1 MAQAPNPVIQQQEAY
16 TQPILKII
24 INRRQFDLL
33 VAGSGGQQKDN
44 PGEKHKN
51 IKLVFIGQVPDAT
64 NRILRK
70 LELGQPLA
78 KQEETE
84 LNNQFPYFKT
94 KVGSVDP
101 DEYHVHF
108 INQTIPNNTNTAQ
121 LELLVQDLLYGL
133 GYITTLKQVKQGLIM
148 YGFPR
153 VLPYS
158 YIYDVLEYL
167 YQDTSVLLTGEQICR
182 QLVNKLIIPAV
193 SRQELAK
200 KQLKKEKKEAR
211 KEDEKETQNPGANI
225 SKSAAN
231 KLLAELAKTGLAAYS
246 PSQREIVNK
255 LQQLLANGKYN
266 SQKGYNELMDG
277 LDKLSANAYSPAIKK
292 ISNQIIGRAGIQKPS
307 MGLANTRK
315 TTTEQRTISLE
326 PTSID
331 QILHELKLSATV
343 AYSPLELSNSAE
355 FQKLIR
361 GIPVVFAPRRYKK
374 TTFENLYVSND
385 IYSFEGYQFF
395 TDCVGSGPEVELVQQ
410 QAQIRAGV
418 KYSVP
423 DLSEYTLVDNSALD
437 DIINFAGLSTNN
449 TLLVYLGTDIH
460 TWYDTL
466 PQSMGRSNN
475 FGSFIQVFHQ
485 RTQKFGTLEDASRAM
500 INNRRNFRVANTQG
514 VWTQSTLDILGQN
527 PKWLELSNTVRAGLC
542 QQSVLD
548 ITSIGVKNFIFDCY
562 DMGIETHINL
572 KSLFQEIETNYYLPL
587 VKFVSDRET
596 QLYNIYKPFFRNMD
610 ERIINIFLRG
620 KDRIMLFN
628 EEILAT
634 SGKANIRRL
643 KQLINW
649 DYLVFKWRVD
659 DDNLVN
665 IYLFENGYIITEYQ
679 TQQTSD
685 AGLFIDQTR
694 VLGYMKLLTKI
705 VSKIKDKYKLSE
717 LTLPNPERLL
727 KTTSGT
733 VEYSNLINAGLKYE
747 FGIGNRLLWAW
758 TKLYG
763 PANTKVSKYDK
774 LEDWVRAKGP
784 VAAYDNII
792 AAGFIKKMNT
802 AIANQ
807 PNMFVQHKYDE
818 EIKFIYTSAFG
829 FYSRDN
835 AKYFMRT
842 YLKDRADRVSNSEK
856 DKMFASVGR
865 IFKMTYDDC
874 QSVFEDIQSVE
885 LQTKYSFLY
894 PVIDCRLKLNK
905 STQQFILTIDHIS
918 QYNMSAV
925 VLSQLDTLIKDVVLG
940 SQQSVILD
948 VVLEDLEGIREMTA
962 KTQTENLQ
970 LGEQKKKQDKQKIG
984 QDKGMKGKKALQHME
999 EFDDFAAGDINL
1011 DDINLGGLDMGIDLG
1026 GLEIDLD
1033 MDAIEKL
1040 ILIESGADDQT
1051 GKNKQGGPTDKTAEK
1066 LGAQDEGLQN
1076 IKLKQFVGTKGKQ
1089 TVVGYMQEMRKFYD
1103 PDLYEPVVKGKPS
1116 DYNYEHASCPDTPK
1130 RQPFIITKDKL
1141 KEIDPESIT
1150 GYMRYNNNYYICP
1163 RIWDAKVDKPIS
1175 VRKFIENGLK
1185 SPYTNGLP
1193 VLKSPQKNEISDK
1206 YSVIIRKPTT
1216 QTYWS
1221 DPTKHQ
1227 DWPEILKKT
1236 EKEAY
1241 PGLANGNKHPNKV
1254 CVPCCFKMKPN
1265 DLDTTK
1271 TELQQ
1276 FLKVSGSATCQYHG
1290 EPESSPGAGDF
1301 PDKNKLGMGA
1311 AGMAKGDKPIETFC
1325 KNEEYISNAG
1335 TRLKTCRIGL
1345 LPEELNILLN
1355 NSQELFLKQN
1365 DTAIDNNANFF
1376 VRRGINESHVTNILD
1391 TFSAIFEMKLER
1403 LLNIIYNK
1411 LTPIDFLELNN
1422 GELVDIFC
1430 SAGEYPIDGKDR
1442 EKFIKFLGL
1451 YPDLLEYLNADI
1463 RDVLDYLENREIS
1476 IGQIGA
1482 KYSNDK
1488 HQIITNTRLLYRIYS
1503 GYYNYL
1509 AYLVSPNEIKNYRH
1523 VIQIFSRPR
1532 SWLIKQGANILIFD
1546 KSSSQIKCLDNF
1558 NYKTDRIIIL
1568 IEEAPNYFV
1577 PVFHIQSRYNQIQS
1591 PVGIIKLDETLN
1603 LSDSAAAAIAKK
1615 RPLQQKLIDASKD
1628 RLSSIIRLLYI
1639 QAGLCNYNMTYY
1651 HTKIIKTIRTTQIGL
1666 IKQYLGLGENT
1677 QSQYLRIGKS
1687 ARNSVFI
1694 PIFPHFIERRIQV
1707 SDFYGL
1713 ANDMLELQFGLNKLA
1728 NNLYPIAKPGRKPG
1742 QTEQEPYELMMLLDL
1757 GYHISEIIIERL
1769 ATNSTGK
1776 QDTVMVSGVRFAN
1789 NLELPLFPEEF
1800 KHKEIASIIAR
1811 ISEKRGDGNTA
1822 IITTKPVVNLL
1833 KLLSTPDTL
1842 GKASF
1847 NIHALLNLLLH
1858 QTKNNLSYYIS
1869 GQQHLK
1875 ETPANKTI
1883 YNAIKQLVSM
1893 VYNTNEMERDD
1904 TLFYSCLDDILQDI
1918 IKVDKQTLNEYIRN
1932 YFTDRQTGKSRLVDK
1947 SYTRKVV
1954 DLVCSKTKK
1963 AGAIVAGAANGTKH
1977 DKDALLGLCVRE
1989 VVGGAQSKNRIRMP
2003 AEIYEYILMALGK
2016 DLINNK
2022 IEADT
2027 IIKGRYIIPSDDLIS
2042 THVSNTIYNQGSE
2055 FQQSLI
2061 ISPSEMSYYVAH
2073 NLISKYRRNFKLA
2086 NPLAPIELS
2095 KDAELANKD
2104 LDVLAGIVIK
2114 DVKNKLVSGLSSIF
2128 SSIST
2133 TSSSSD
2139 AQQTV
2144 QIKTTVFNNDGIL
2157 NPAAQHAPCVFPY
2170 KSSGRLNYHCGP
2182 AKDVLSGNKRRLE
2195 QQGLKENDLICPTE
2209 INSDKT
2215 VVNWGYC
2222 PSTPIAA
2229 LGRLGNP
2236 GQVSDAYQY
2245 ANRNNLKKVGN
2256 CDFPFIFSNRKI
2268 VNPLSRA
2275 KPFISVNY
2283 KCSSHGD
2290 KAPIQN
2296 GTWCYVGIAPTHEKI
2311 ANQPIAKSNII
2322 PDDKSTSSGNED
2334 ELFYSEEDVNVRP
2347 NLATIPE
2354 KISLLIGAVKGE
2366 TIYKGEWTLGNLIN
2380 SETKKPE
2387 LKEFAAKWESATG
2400 KIPAI
2405 CEIVQ
2410 DDTKREK
2417 IEKGLGLEGIER
2429 ITRETYNPDFCTA
2442 GASKKGYEK
2451 QQLYLFG
2458 RDELGINYKSMLNE
2472 NNKILKKEELCG
2484 MINSKLRDIK
2494 KADILAAAGTL
2505 DPEKLKEL
2513 RQGIYTKDPALCMKG
2528 PTKGGYKLTELRDMA
2543 ITYFGLSQAE
2553 ADKIDK
2559 KQGFCDHITKALG
2572 LAIKFNAAEGSNTA
2586 GDGIGSDEIGFKE
2599 GEIYPA
2605 DRNIELC
2612 ARPTSR
2618 GGLSSKDL
2626 KHILTTKLGIDYSGK
2641 SKEEM
2646 CELVKKK
2653 MIEIANAPLDA
2664 EERRNSATADLR
2676 SAKVDEAHKSEKD
2689 TGLIGELP
2697 LADVDKLKV

>member
-1 MAQAPNPVIQQQEAY
+1 MAQAPNPVIQQEAY
-16 TQPILKII
+16 TQPILKIV
-24 INRRQFDLL
+24 INRRQFDLP
-33 VAGSGGQQKDN
+33 ANTSNGGASGG
-44 PGEKHKN
+44 EKLKN
-51 IKLVFIGQVPDAT
+51 IKLVFICQVPDAT
-64 NRILRK
+64 NRTLRK
-70 LELGQPLA
+70 LELGQPLD
-78 KQEETE
+78 KPEETE

-94 KVGSVDP
+94 KVGSVDQE
-101 DEYHVHF
+101 EYHVHF

-121 LELLVQDLLYGL
+121 LELLVLDLLYGL
-133 GYITTLKQVKQGLIM
+133 GYITTLKQIKQGLVM

-167 YQDTSVLLTGEQICR
+167 YQDTTVLLTGEQICR

-200 KQLKKEKKEAR
+200 KQQKKEKKEAM
-211 KEDEKETQNPGANI
+211 KEDEKETQNPDANI

-255 LQQLLANGKYN
+255 LQKLLANGKYN
-266 SQKGYNELMDG
+266 SQKGYNEIMDG

-292 ISNQIIGRAGIQKPS
+292 ISNQIIGRAGIQKPRT
-307 MGLANTRK
+307 GLANTGK
-315 TTTEQRTISLE
+315 GTTEQNIILE
-326 PTSID
+326 PTSIE

-361 GIPVVFAPRRYKK
+361 GIPVIFAPRRYKK

-385 IYSFEGYQFF
+385 IYTFEGLQFF
-395 TDCVGSGPEVELVQQ
+395 TDCCGAQTSKDMEVELARQRE
-410 QAQIRAGV
+410 QIKASV
-418 KYSVP
+418 KYSTP

-437 DIINFAGLSTNN
+437 DIINFGGLSTNN
-449 TLLVYLGTDIH
+449 TLFVYLGSDIH

-466 PQSMGRSNN
+466 PQSIARSNN
-475 FGSFIQVFHQ
+475 FGPFIQVFHQ

-500 INNRRNFRVANTQG
+500 INNRRNFRVANTHG
-514 VWTQSTLDILGQN
+514 VWTQQTLDVLGQN
-527 PKWLELSNTVRAGLC
+527 PKWQQLSNTVRTGLC
-542 QQSVLD
+542 QQSVID
-548 ITSIGVKNFIFDCY
+548 ITAIGVKNFIFDCY

-572 KSLFQEIETNYYLPL
+572 KSLFQEIETNFYLPL

-596 QLYNIYKPFFRNMD
+596 QLYNIYKPFFRNLD

-634 SGKANIRRL
+634 SGKTNIRRL

-679 TQQTSD
+679 TAQTSE
-685 AGLFIDQTR
+685 AGLFIDQSR

-727 KTTSGT
+727 KTTTGT
-733 VEYSNLINAGLKYE
+733 VEYSYLINAGLKYE
-747 FGIGNRLLWAW
+747 FGLGNRLLWAW
-758 TKLYG
+758 TKLYA
-763 PANTKVSKYDK
+763 PEKHKAAKYDK

-784 VAAYDNII
+784 DMAYDDII

-802 AIANQ
+802 AITNQ
-807 PNMFVQHKYDE
+807 PNMFVQHKYEE

-842 YLKDRADRVSNSEK
+842 CLKDHADRVSNAEK
-856 DKMFASVGR
+856 DKMFAQVGR

-885 LQTKYSFLY
+885 LQTKFSFLY

-905 STQQFILTIDHIS
+905 STRKFILTIDNIS

-925 VLSQLDTLIKDVVLG
+925 FLAQIDILIKDVILG
-940 SQQSVILD
+940 SQQSAILD
-948 VVLEDLEGIREMTA
+948 VLLEEVGSIREMTA
-962 KTQTENLQ
+962 KTQTENQQ
-970 LGEQKKKQDKQKIG
+970 LGELKKKAAKKQVE
-984 QDKGMKGKKALQHME
+984 QAKGLKGHKLHPLVDDY
-999 EFDDFAAGDINL
+999 DDFAAGDINL

-1040 ILIESGADDQT
+1040 ILIESGADTQSQQKDKKHQ
-1051 GKNKQGGPTDKTAEK
+1051 QGEPNGKTAEK
-1066 LGAQDEGLQN
+1066 QGAQDEGLQN
-1076 IKLKQFVGTKGKQ
+1076 IKLKQFVGTKGKL
-1089 TVVGYMQEMRKFYD
+1089 TVASYMQEMRKFYD

-1185 SPYTNGLP
+1185 SPYTGGLP
-1193 VLKSPQKNEISDK
+1193 VLQSPTNEITDK

-1216 QTYWS
+1216 NPYWS
-1221 DPTKHQ
+1221 DPNKHQ
-1227 DWPEILKKT
+1227 DWPELLKKT
-1236 EKEAY
+1236 EKDAY
-1241 PGLANGNKHPNKV
+1241 PGLANGDKHPNKL
-1254 CVPCCFKMKPN
+1254 CVPCCFKNPPR

-1301 PDKNKLGMGA
+1301 LEKTKLGLGVMD
-1311 AGMAKGDKPIETFC
+1311 KGDKPIETFC

-1335 TRLKTCRIGL
+1335 TRLKSCRIGL

-1411 LTPIDFLELNN
+1411 LTPIDFIELNN

-1430 SAGEYPIDGKDR
+1430 SSGDYPIDGKDR

-1451 YPDLLEYLNADI
+1451 YSDLLEYLNADI
-1463 RDVLDYLENREIS
+1463 RDVLDYLENREITLS
-1476 IGQIGA
+1476 AIGA
-1482 KYSNDK
+1482 TYSKDK

-1546 KSSSQIKCLDNF
+1546 KSNSQIKCLDNF
-1558 NYKTDRIIIL
+1558 NYKSDRIILL

-1577 PVFHIQSRYNQIQS
+1577 PVFHIQSKYNQIQP

-1603 LSDSAAAAIAKK
+1603 LSDSAVAAITKK
-1615 RPLQQKLIDASKD
+1615 RPLQQKLIDATKD

-1639 QAGLCNYNMTYY
+1639 QAGLCNYNMSYY
-1651 HTKIIKTIRTTQIGL
+1651 HAKLTKTIRTTRIGL

-1677 QSQYLRIGKS
+1677 QSQYLRLGNS
-1687 ARNSVFI
+1687 ERNSVFI
-1694 PIFPHFIERRIQV
+1694 PIFPHFIERQV
-1707 SDFYGL
+1707 PISDFYGL
-1713 ANDMLELQFGLNKLA
+1713 AYDMQQFQFGLSKLA
-1728 NNLYPIAKPGRKPG
+1728 NNFYPVAKAGRKD
-1742 QTEQEPYELMMLLDL
+1742 QEPYELMMLLDL

-1769 ATNSTGK
+1769 ATNSTTK
-1776 QDTVMVSGVRFAN
+1776 QDSVVVSGVRFDN

-1800 KHKEIASIIAR
+1800 KHKEISNIITR
-1811 ISEKRGDGNTA
+1811 ISERRGDGNTA
-1822 IITTKPVVNLL
+1822 TITTKPMINLL
-1833 KLLSTPDTL
+1833 KFVSAPVALSQ
-1842 GKASF
+1842 ASF

-1875 ETPANKTI
+1875 ETLANKTI

-1893 VYNTNEMERDD
+1893 VYNTNEIARDD

-1918 IKVDKQTLNEYIRN
+1918 IKVDKQTLSEYIRN
-1932 YFTDRQTGKSRLVDK
+1932 YFTDRQTGKSKLMDK

-1954 DLVCSKTKK
+1954 DLVCKKTIKS
-1963 AGAIVAGAANGTKH
+1963 GAKDGIVGGKQN
-1977 DKDALLGLCVRE
+1977 KDPILGLCVRE
-1989 VVGGAQSKNRIRMP
+1989 VVGTAQSKNRIRMP
-2003 AEIYEYILMALGK
+2003 LEIYEYILMAVGK

-2027 IIKGRYIIPSDDLIS
+2027 IIKGRYIIASDDLIS
-2042 THVSNTIYNQGSE
+2042 SHVSNTIYNQGSE

-2086 NPLAPIELS
+2086 AATAPIEIG
-2095 KDAELANKD
+2095 KEAELANND
-2104 LDVLAGIVIK
+2104 LDILAGIVIK

-2144 QIKTTVFNNDGIL
+2144 QIKTTVFNSDGIL
-2157 NPAAQHAPCVFPY
+2157 NPAAQHAQCVFPY

-2195 QQGLKENDLICPTE
+2195 QQGLKETDLICPTE

-2222 PSTPIAA
+2222 PSTQITSM
-2229 LGRLGNP
+2229 GRLGNP

-2283 KCSSHGD
+2283 KCSTQGD

-2296 GTWCYVGIAPTHEKI
+2296 GTWCYVGPSLQQEKI
-2311 ANQPIAKSNII
+2311 VNQPSVKSN
-2322 PDDKSTSSGNED
+2322 KSNGKNASGNEED
-2334 ELFYSEEDVNVRP
+2334 LFAPDDDVKDQP
-2347 NLATIPE
+2347 LKSIPA

-2400 KIPAI
+2400 KNPAI

-2417 IEKGLGLEGIER
+2417 IEKGLGLEGVER

-2472 NNKILKKEELCG
+2472 NNKILKKDELCG
-2484 MINSKLRDIK
+2484 MINNKLRDIK

-2572 LAIKFNAAEGSNTA
+2572 LAIKFNAAEGSNA
-2586 GDGIGSDEIGFKE
+2586 VGDGIGSDEIGFKE

-2626 KHILTTKLGIDYSGK
+2626 KHILTNKLGIDYSGK
-2641 SKEEM
+2641 NKEEM

-2653 MIEIANAPLDA
+2653 MIEIANTPLDT
-2664 EERRNSATADLR
+2664 EERRNSATAELR
-2676 SAKVDEAHKSEKD
+2676 ATKVDEAQKSDKD

-2697 LADVDKLKV
+2697 LADVDKLNL

>member
-1 MAQAPNPVIQQQEAY
+1 MAQAPNPVIQQETY

-24 INRRQFDLL
+24 VNRRQFDLP
-33 VAGSGGQQKDN
+33 VDSNSSGAGD
-44 PGEKHKN
+44 EKQKN

-64 NRILRK
+64 NRTLRN

-94 KVGSVDP
+94 KIGSLDP
-101 DEYHVHF
+101 EEYHIHF

-121 LELLVQDLLYGL
+121 LELLVLDLLYGL
-133 GYITTLKQVKQGLIM
+133 GYLTTLKQIKQGLVM

-153 VLPYS
+153 ILPYS

-193 SRQELAK
+193 IRQELAK
-200 KQLKKEKKEAR
+200 KQPKKEKKEAR
-211 KEDEKETQNPGANI
+211 KEDEKETQQPVANI
-225 SKSAAN
+225 SKSEAD
-231 KLLAELAKTGLAAYS
+231 KLLAELEKTRKAAYS
-246 PSQREIVNK
+246 PSQIEIFNK
-255 LQQLLANGKYN
+255 LQKLLVNGKYN

-292 ISNQIIGRAGIQKPS
+292 ISNQIISRVVGKAVNPKPS
-307 MGLANTRK
+307 KGLANAGK
-315 TTTEQRTISLE
+315 ITTEQNIILE
-326 PTSID
+326 PTSIE
-331 QILHELKLSATV
+331 QVLQELKLSATV

-361 GIPVVFAPRRYKK
+361 QIPVIFAPRRYKK

-395 TDCVGSGPEVELVQQ
+395 TDCASSGNWGTAIELAQQ
-410 QAQIRAGV
+410 QAQLKASAP
-418 KYSVP
+418 YSVP

-449 TLLVYLGTDIH
+449 TLLVYLGADIYF
-460 TWYDTL
+460 WYDTL
-466 PQSMGRSNN
+466 PQSVGRSNN
-475 FGSFIQVFHQ
+475 FKSFIQVFHQ

-514 VWTQSTLDILGQN
+514 VWTQQTLDTLGIN
-527 PKWLELSNTVRAGLC
+527 PKWQELSNTVRTGLC

-548 ITSIGVKNFIFDCY
+548 ITSIGIKNFIFDCY

-572 KSLFQEIETNYYLPL
+572 KSLFQEIETNYYLPI

-596 QLYNIYKPFFRNMD
+596 QLYNIYKPFFRNLD

-620 KDRIMLFN
+620 KDRIMLLN

-634 SGKANIRRL
+634 SGKTNIRRL

-679 TQQTSD
+679 TAQTSD
-685 AGLFIDQTR
+685 AGLFIDQSR

-705 VSKIKDKYKLSE
+705 ISKIKEKYKLSE
-717 LTLPNPERLL
+717 LSLPNPERLL
-727 KTTSGT
+727 KTTAGM
-733 VEYSNLINAGLKYE
+733 VEYSHLINMGVKYE
-747 FGIGNRLLWAW
+747 FGLGNRLLWAW

-763 PANTKVSKYDK
+763 PANTKAGKYDK

-807 PNMFVQHKYDE
+807 HNMFVQHKYDE

-905 STQQFILTIDHIS
+905 STQQFILTIDNIS

-948 VVLEDLEGIREMTA
+948 VVLEDIQSIREITT
-962 KTQTENLQ
+962 KTHTENRQ
-970 LGEQKKKQDKQKIG
+970 LGELKKKAEKKQGEKE
-984 QDKGMKGKKALQHME
+984 KGVKGHKLHPLVDE
-999 EFDDFAAGDINL
+999 YDDFAAGDINF

-1051 GKNKQGGPTDKTAEK
+1051 GKNKQEELGKRDEK
-1066 LGAQDEGLQN
+1066 QGAQDEGLQN

-1175 VRKFIENGLK
+1175 VRSFIENGLK
-1185 SPYTNGLP
+1185 SPYTGGLP
-1193 VLKSPQKNEISDK
+1193 LLQSPQKNEITDK

-1216 QTYWS
+1216 NPYWS

-1227 DWPEILKKT
+1227 DWPELLKMT

-1241 PGLANGNKHPNKV
+1241 PGLKYGDKHPNKV
-1254 CVPCCFKMKPN
+1254 CVPCCFKNPPR

-1271 TELQQ
+1271 NELQQ
-1276 FLKVSGSATCQYHG
+1276 FLKVSGSANCQYHG

-1301 PDKNKLGMGA
+1301 PDKIKLGVEA
-1311 AGMAKGDKPIETFC
+1311 IAKGDKLIETFC

-1365 DTAIDNNANFF
+1365 DTAIDNNANLF

-1411 LTPIDFLELNN
+1411 LTPIDFIELNN

-1430 SAGEYPIDGKDR
+1430 SSGDYPIDGKDR
-1442 EKFIKFLGL
+1442 EKFIKFMGL
-1451 YPDLLEYLNADI
+1451 YSDLLEYLNADI

-1476 IGQIGA
+1476 LSAIGA

-1488 HQIITNTRLLYRIYS
+1488 HQIITNIRLLYRIYS

-1532 SWLIKQGANILIFD
+1532 SWLIKQGANIIIFD

-1568 IEEAPNYFV
+1568 IEEAPHYFV
-1577 PVFHIQSRYNQIQS
+1577 PIFHIQSRYNQIQQ
-1591 PVGIIKLDETLN
+1591 PVGIIKLDDTLN

-1639 QAGLCNYNMTYY
+1639 QAGLCNYNMSYY
-1651 HTKIIKTIRTTQIGL
+1651 HAKIIKTIRTTRIGL
-1666 IKQYLGLGENT
+1666 IKQYLGIGENT
-1677 QSQYLRIGKS
+1677 QSQYLRLGTS
-1687 ARNSVFI
+1687 ERNSVFI
-1694 PIFPHFIERRIQV
+1694 PIFPHFIERRVPI

-1713 ANDMLELQFGLNKLA
+1713 ANDMQQFQFSLSKLA
-1728 NNLYPIAKPGRKPG
+1728 NNFYPIAKPGRKPG
-1742 QTEQEPYELMMLLDL
+1742 PTEQEPYELMMLLDL

-1769 ATNSTGK
+1769 ATNSTTKLGF
-1776 QDTVMVSGVRFAN
+1776 VVVSGVRFAN

-1800 KHKEIASIIAR
+1800 KPKEIASIIAR
-1811 ISEKRGDGNTA
+1811 ISAKRGDSNSA
-1822 IITTKPVVNLL
+1822 IISTKPMINLL
-1833 KLLSTPDTL
+1833 KLVSAPVALSQ
-1842 GKASF
+1842 ASF
-1847 NIHALLNLLLH
+1847 NIQALLNLLLH

-1883 YNAIKQLVSM
+1883 YNSIKQLISM
-1893 VYNTNEMERDD
+1893 VYNTNEMARDE

-1918 IKVDKQTLNEYIRN
+1918 IKVDKQTLSEYIRN
-1932 YFTDRQTGKSRLVDK
+1932 YFTNRQTGKSQLVDK

-1954 DLVCSKTKK
+1954 NLVCKKTTK
-1963 AGAIVAGAANGTKH
+1963 AGAKDGVGKAGGKQ
-1977 DKDALLGLCVRE
+1977 DKDPLQGLCIRE
-1989 VVGGAQSKNRIRMP
+1989 VVGGAAQSKIRIRMP
-2003 AEIYEYILMALGK
+2003 LEIYEYILMAVGK
-2016 DLINNK
+2016 DLINHK

-2027 IIKGRYIIPSDDLIS
+2027 IIKGRYIIPRDDLIS
-2042 THVSNTIYNQGSE
+2042 SHVSNTIYNQGSE

-2086 NPLAPIELS
+2086 AATAPIEIG
-2095 KDAELANKD
+2095 KEAELAIKD

-2128 SSIST
+2128 SSISA

-2144 QIKTTVFNNDGIL
+2144 QIKSTVFNSEGIL

-2195 QQGLKENDLICPTE
+2195 QEGLKETDLICPTE
-2209 INSDKT
+2209 INNDKT

-2222 PSTPIAA
+2222 PSTPIDA

-2236 GQVSDAYQY
+2236 SQVIDAYQY

-2283 KCSSHGD
+2283 KCVGQGD

-2296 GTWCYVGIAPTHEKI
+2296 GTWCYNGPAPPQEKTNI
-2311 ANQPIAKSNII
+2311 QHDTKSNKS
-2322 PDDKSTSSGNED
+2322 DKEKKDSNE
-2334 ELFYSEEDVNVRP
+2334 EYLFAPEEDIKELP
-2347 NLATIPE
+2347 LKAIPA

-2380 SETKKPE
+2380 SESKKPE
-2387 LKEFAAKWESATG
+2387 LKEFASKWESATG
-2400 KIPAI
+2400 KNPAI

-2410 DDTKREK
+2410 DDTKRKK
-2417 IEKGLGLEGIER
+2417 IEKGLGLEGVER
-2429 ITRETYNPDFCTA
+2429 ITRLTYNPDFCTA

-2472 NNKILKKEELCG
+2472 NNKILKKDELCS

-2572 LAIKFNAAEGSNTA
+2572 LAIKFNAAEGSNAT
-2586 GDGIGSDEIGFKE
+2586 GNRIGSDEIGNKD

-2612 ARPTSR
+2612 SRPTTR
-2618 GGLSSKDL
+2618 GGLSSRDL
-2626 KHILTTKLGIDYSGK
+2626 KTILITKLGIDYTGK

-2653 MIEIANAPLDA
+2653 MIEIANAPSST
-2664 EERRNSATADLR
+2664 EELRNSATAELR
-2676 SAKVDEAHKSEKD
+2676 ATKVDDAKKSEKD

-2697 LADVDKLKV
+2697 LADIDNIIINY